1 MDREWVDVVLGNRDR
16 VELAAG
22 GSIGLSRG
30 PKAGKLQYWN
40 LSPVLFPLTAFRRPW
55 DDPVLT
61 SKLWVAGKSWKSDCG
76 SWMGGCQLKGSRSG
90 LPPDKRGR
98 M

>member
-61 SKLWVAGKSWKSDCG
+61 SKLWVAGKSWK
-76 SWMGGCQLKGSRSG
+76 RA
-90 LPPDKRGR
+90 
-98 M
+98 